1 MKQLKITLVKSPIG
15 ILKNQKATLK
25 ALGLGKV
32 GSSSLRVDNKEVR
45 AMIKTVAHLV
55 SVVEGVRPGYEGGQ
69 TPLFKRLPKRGF
81 TNVSHKEYAIVNLG
95 EIEKEFEAG
104 SVVDL
109 ASLKAAGLVKKEYE
123 GVKILGEG
131 ELTKALTFKVVKVTK
146 SAQEKISKAGGTV
159 EVA

>member
-1 MKQLKITLVKSPIG
+1 MKLHELKPVEGARHSKKRVGRGTGS
-15 ILKNQKATLK
+15 
-25 ALGLGKV
+25 GLGKTS
-32 GSSSLRVDNKEVR
+32 GRGHKGQNARSGG
-45 AMIKTVAHLV
+45 
-55 SVVEGVRPGYEGGQ
+55 GVRPAFEGGQ

-95 EIEKEFEAG
+95 EIEKKFEAG